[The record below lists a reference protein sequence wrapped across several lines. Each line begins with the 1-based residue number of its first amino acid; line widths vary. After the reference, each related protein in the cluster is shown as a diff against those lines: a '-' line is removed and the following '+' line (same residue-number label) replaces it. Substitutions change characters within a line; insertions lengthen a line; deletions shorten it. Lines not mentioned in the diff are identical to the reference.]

1 MIEGCAKAHAMKA
14 KPPTSLIKYF
24 SSLPD
29 PRVTRTRKHS
39 LHDVLVIA
47 ICGMLSGAEDW
58 VCIELFAKA
67 KLAWFKTFLDLPNGI
82 PSHDTFGRVF
92 AAIDPEAFAKCFV
105 AWIQD
110 VAELTEGEVVA
121 IDGKTIRRSFERAS
135 GRAAIHMVSAWAT
148 KNRVVLGQVKTEDKS
163 NEITAIPRLL
173 ELLVLRGCI
182 VTIDAMG
189 CQKEIAQAIR
199 ARDAHYVLG
208 LKGNHPKLHTEV
220 AAYFAQARREGF
232 LEAPHGEHLESGRGH
247 GREEERHVWSS
258 EDLGWM
264 EDREQWKGLKTVVMV
279 ESKRTVGD
287 KTTREQ
293 RYYLSSLSGKDAR
306 RLARAIRGHWAV
318 ENSLHWVL
326 DVGFRE
332 DESRVREGHGAENL
346 STLRRIALN
355 LLKQDTSKKV
365 GVKNKRL
372 AAGWD
377 EGYMLH
383 LLGIHV

>member
-1 MIEGCAKAHAMKA
+1 MKT
-14 KPPTSLIKYF
+14 KSPTSLIRYF
-24 SSLPD
+24 STLPD
-29 PRVTRTRKHS
+29 PRVARTRRHN
-39 LHDVLVIA
+39 LHDMLVIG
-47 ICGMLSGAEDW
+47 ICGMLCGAEDW
-58 VCIELFAKA
+58 VSIERFANA
-67 KLAWFKTFLDLPNGI
+67 KLEWFKTFLDLPGGV

-92 AAIDPEAFAKCFV
+92 AAIDPEAFAKCFI
-105 AWIQD
+105 AWIED
-110 VAELTEGEVVA
+110 VAELTRGEVVA

-148 KNRVVLGQVKTEDKS
+148 ENRLVLGQVKADDKS

-173 ELLVLRGCI
+173 ELLVLRGAI

-189 CQKEIAQAIR
+189 CQKEIARAIR
-199 ARDAHYVLG
+199 ARDADYVLG
-208 LKGNHPKLHTEV
+208 LKANHPKLHTEV
-220 AAYFAQARREGF
+220 GAYFDQARKEGF
-232 LEAPHGEHLESGRGH
+232 LDAPHGEHVESGRGH
-247 GREEERHVWSS
+247 GREEERHVWTS

-264 EDREQWKGLKTVVMV
+264 EDREAWKGLRTVVMV
-279 ESKRTVGD
+279 ESKRTIGD

-293 RYYLSSLSGKDAR
+293 RYYLSSLPAKDAR
-306 RLARAIRGHWAV
+306 KLARAIRGHWAV

-355 LLKQDTSKKV
+355 LLKQDTTTKL
-365 GVKNKRL
+365 GIKNKRL

-377 EGYMLH
+377 EAYLLR

>member
-1 MIEGCAKAHAMKA
+1 MKA
-14 KPPTSLIKYF
+14 QSPTSLIKYF
-24 SSLPD
+24 STLPD
-29 PRVTRTRKHS
+29 PRVARTRKHN
-39 LHDVLVIA
+39 LHDMLVIG
-47 ICGMLSGAEDW
+47 ICGMLCGAEDW
-58 VCIELFAKA
+58 VSIERFANA
-67 KLAWFKTFLDLPNGI
+67 KLEWFKTFLDLPGGV

-92 AAIDPEAFAKCFV
+92 AAIDPEAFAKCFI
-105 AWIQD
+105 AWIED
-110 VAELTEGEVVA
+110 VAELTRGEVVA

-148 KNRVVLGQVKTEDKS
+148 ENRVVLGQVATDSKS

-173 ELLVLRGCI
+173 ELLVLRGAI

-220 AAYFAQARREGF
+220 VAYFDQARKEGF
-232 LEAPHGEHLESGRGH
+232 LDAPHGEHVESGRGH
-247 GREEERHVWSS
+247 GREEERHVWTS

-264 EDREQWKGLKTVVMV
+264 EDREAWKGLKTVVMV
-279 ESKRTVGD
+279 ESKRTIGD

-293 RYYLSSLSGKDAR
+293 RYYLSSLPAKDAR
-306 RLARAIRGHWAV
+306 KLSRAIRGHWAV

-355 LLKQDTSKKV
+355 LLKQDTTTKL
-365 GVKNKRL
+365 GIKNKRL

-377 EGYMLH
+377 EPYLLR

>member
-1 MIEGCAKAHAMKA
+1 MKA
-14 KPPTSLIKYF
+14 KSPTSLIKYF
-24 SSLPD
+24 STLPD
-29 PRVTRTRKHS
+29 PRVARTRKHN
-39 LHDVLVIA
+39 LHDMLVIG
-47 ICGMLSGAEDW
+47 ICGMLCGAEDW
-58 VCIELFAKA
+58 VAIERFANA
-67 KLAWFKTFLDLPNGI
+67 KLDWFKTFLDLPGGV

-92 AAIDPEAFAKCFV
+92 AAIDPEAFAKCFI
-105 AWIQD
+105 AWIED
-110 VAELTEGEVVA
+110 VAELTRGEVVA

-148 KNRVVLGQVKTEDKS
+148 ENRLVLGQVATDDKS

-173 ELLVLRGCI
+173 ELLVLRGAI

-220 AAYFAQARREGF
+220 VAYFDQARKEGF
-232 LEAPHGEHLESGRGH
+232 LDAPHGEHVESGRGH
-247 GREEERHVWSS
+247 GREEERHVWTS

-264 EDREQWKGLKTVVMV
+264 EDREAWKGLRTVVMV
-279 ESKRTVGD
+279 ESKRTIGD

-293 RYYLSSLSGKDAR
+293 RYYLSSLPAKDAR
-306 RLARAIRGHWAV
+306 KLARAIRGHWAV
-318 ENSLHWVL
+318 ENNLHWVL

-355 LLKQDTSKKV
+355 LLKQDTTTKL
-365 GVKNKRL
+365 GIKNKRL

-377 EGYMLH
+377 EAYLLR
-383 LLGIHV
+383 LLGIYV